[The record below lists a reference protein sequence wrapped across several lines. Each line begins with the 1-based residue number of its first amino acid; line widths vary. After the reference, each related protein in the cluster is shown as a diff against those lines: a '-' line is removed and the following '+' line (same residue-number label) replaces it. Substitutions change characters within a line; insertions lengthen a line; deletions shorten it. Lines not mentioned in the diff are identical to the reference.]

1 MAANIIRLRNMVF
14 HGYHGVYPAER
25 EIGQRFEVDVEVRLK
40 DFPQGQSDL
49 LSDTV
54 DMYELHDAVRDII
67 MNKRYKLIEAL
78 AEHVANCLLEQ
89 FKIDELLIRIRKPYS
104 PIKGISDGIEV
115 EIVRKA
121 G

>member
-25 EIGQRFEVDVEVRLK
+25 EIGQRFEVDVEVYLD

-49 LSDTV
+49 LRDTI
-54 DMYELHDAVRDII
+54 DMYELHNAVQEII
-67 MNKRYKLIEAL
+67 MQKRFKLIEAL
-78 AEHVANCLLEQ
+78 AEHVAASLIEQ
-89 FKIDELLIRIRKPYS
+89 FEIQEILVRIRKPYS